1 MKKGGIAMKKI
12 LNLLLKNVGALT
24 FVVLSIS
31 ANTTS
36 NWIAYQGKLPSRIK
50 EFEK

>member
-1 MKKGGIAMKKI
+1 MKKL
-12 LNLLLKNVGALT
+12 LNLLLKNVGTLAFLI
-24 FVVLSIS
+24 LSIS

>member
-1 MKKGGIAMKKI
+1 MKKV
-12 LNLLLKNVGALT
+12 LNLLLKNVGALA

-36 NWIAYQGKLPSRIK
+36 NWIAYQDKLPNRIK
-50 EFEK
+50 DFEK

>member
-1 MKKGGIAMKKI
+1 MKKGGITMKKI
-12 LNLLLKNVGALT
+12 LNLLLKNIGALA
-24 FVVLSIS
+24 FVVLSVS